1 MKDCQE
7 TIGRIYILKVI
18 AFVCLSVIKNMALR
32 HKDYKQALRGQGKV
46 QLDTMTQGESSQ
58 WFLSEV
64 YSITSRIHFSLTES
78 GKLRM
83 SII

>member
-46 QLDTMTQGESSQ
+46 QLDTMTQGE
-58 WFLSEV
+58 
-64 YSITSRIHFSLTES
+64 TS
-78 GKLRM
+78 
-83 SII
+83 